1 MNALLRLLAVGRAAA
16 SVRAQARIACVRV
29 GFGAAVALLVA
40 VGLGFMVAAGHEW
53 LRWHFSGPQ
62 ASAIVGGGFLG
73 VALIVAIVAHFV
85 LRRQRRAPVAPAVD
99 PTAATLAALGPMA
112 SAISSLSPAILAAAV
127 AGFIYGFRGKRG

>member
-1 MNALLRLLAVGRAAA
+1 MGALLRLLAVGRAAA
-16 SVRAQARIACVRV
+16 SVRAQARIACLRA

-73 VALIVAIVAHFV
+73 VALIVAIIAHFV
-85 LRRQRRAPVAPAVD
+85 LRRQRRAPPAAVD
-99 PTAATLAALGPMA
+99 PAAATLAALGPLA
-112 SAISSLSPAILAAAV
+112 SAVSSLSPAILAAAV
-127 AGFIYGFRGKRG
+127 AGFIYGFRGKRGD